1 MTRQRITVLLSC
13 LLLTLVAA
21 AGPAAEAAEAPK
33 KAICPVCAVHEG
45 ESEPEAVKAT
55 AVYKGQTYGFCSDKC
70 KTTFEE
76 YPEAYVPPVLPR
88 PLPAFTVQ
96 SLDGKEVPFASLAS
110 GKPVLV
116 DFWAT
121 WCAPCISAMPEL
133 QKLHR
138 QHAAKGFSVV
148 GISIDEERDKARAF
162 AGKKKLAYPVFL
174 DATKTPAW
182 SVLHVRA
189 IPAMFLVDGQGRIVQ
204 QWLGKVD
211 IKEVER
217 AVAKLVG

>member
-1 MTRQRITVLLSC
+1 M
-13 LLLTLVAA
+13 
-21 AGPAAEAAEAPK
+21 
-33 KAICPVCAVHEG
+33 
-45 ESEPEAVKAT
+45 KAT
-55 AVYKGQTYGFCSDKC
+55 SVYKGQTYGFCSEKC

-88 PLPAFTVQ
+88 PVPTFTIQ
-96 SLDGKEVPFASLAS
+96 SLDGKEVQFASLAK

-121 WCAPCISAMPEL
+121 WCAPCVKAMPEL

-148 GISIDEERDKARAF
+148 GISIDEEHQKARQF
-162 AGKKKLAYPVFL
+162 AASKKLGYPVFL

-189 IPAMFLVDGQGRIVQ
+189 IPAMFLIDAQGRIVQ
-204 QWLGKVD
+204 QWLGKAD
-211 IKEVER
+211 IREVEQ

>member
-1 MTRQRITVLLSC
+1 MRQRWTVLLSC
-13 LLLTLVAA
+13 LLLAILVMTAT
-21 AGPAAEAAEAPK
+21 AGYAAEPK
-33 KAICPVCAVHEG
+33 TAVCPVCAVHEG
-45 ESEPEAVKAT
+45 EAEPEAVKAT
-55 AVYKGQTYGFCSDKC
+55 SVYKGQTYGFCSGKC

-76 YPEAYVPPVLPR
+76 YPEAYLPPVLPR
-88 PLPAFTVQ
+88 PVPAFTVQ
-96 SLDGKEVPFASLAS
+96 SLDGKEVPFASLAT

-121 WCAPCISAMPEL
+121 WCAPCVSAMPEL

-148 GISIDEERDKARAF
+148 GISIDEEHATARKF
-162 AGKKKLAYPVFL
+162 AGQKKLAYPVFL

-182 SVLHVRA
+182 SVFHVRA
-189 IPAMFLVDGQGRIVQ
+189 IPAMFLIDAKGRIVD

-211 IKEVER
+211 IKEVEK